1 MPWKVIGF
9 AKTSQTVFPVPKGW
23 TYALTNAV
31 KPSIQQVRSISSNKP
46 VRLTLTGTAP
56 TYCWRDR
63 PSGQGVKEIAEIQCG
78 AEVLY
83 GDID

>member
-1 MPWKVIGF
+1 MRSPEIGF
-9 AKTSQTVFPVPKGW
+9 AKTSQKVFPVPKGW

-31 KPSIQQVRSISSNKP
+31 KLSIPQVRSISSNKP
-46 VRLTLTGTAP
+46 VGLTLTGTAP
-56 TYCWRDR
+56 TYCWR

-78 AEVLY
+78 AEVID